1 MKFPRLSNSLQT
13 SLIMSLLLY
22 CKTFFIGS
30 ITSLF
35 EFSIIFISYGSLLK
49 SDPLNEPLKST
60 EGRFEP
66 EF

>member
-13 SLIMSLLLY
+13 SLIMSLLLN

-30 ITSLF
+30 IRSLF

-49 SDPLNEPLKST
+49 REPLKEPLKSS